1 MTNDVKIKSPLV
13 KLDGLYMQ
21 LDKWNSSYTII
32 HVQVWFL
39 RPVTEL
45 SPCFISLQK
54 LKADVDRILSK
65 RKLLLSNALQ
75 HVWMTNKIVFIYMV
89 LIKFSF
95 PSTFE
100 LEKKNKQK
108 FPTMHTRVKRCPL
121 KTCPR
126 LSRKHVSFKFFFF
139 SYNGFLYKIGSIL
152 IKRTSYRWSR
162 TPERFRDEPKRR
174 LRNNQWSK

>member
-1 MTNDVKIKSPLV
+1 
-13 KLDGLYMQ
+13 MQ

-126 LSRKHVSFKFFFF
+126 LSRKHVSFKFFF
-139 SYNGFLYKIGSIL
+139 SYNGVLYKIGSIL

>member
-1 MTNDVKIKSPLV
+1 
-13 KLDGLYMQ
+13 MQ

-100 LEKKNKQK
+100 LEKKKINRSFQPCIPELKGA
-108 FPTMHTRVKRCPL
+108 PL
-121 KTCPR
+121 KLVQDCQENMFP
-126 LSRKHVSFKFFFF
+126 LSFFFF
-139 SYNGFLYKIGSIL
+139 L
-152 IKRTSYRWSR
+152 IMASFTKSDPFWSR
-162 TPERFRDEPKRR
+162 EPLIAGHALLKDSATSPRGVYAIINDQSNTTPVQICGR
-174 LRNNQWSK
+174 LY